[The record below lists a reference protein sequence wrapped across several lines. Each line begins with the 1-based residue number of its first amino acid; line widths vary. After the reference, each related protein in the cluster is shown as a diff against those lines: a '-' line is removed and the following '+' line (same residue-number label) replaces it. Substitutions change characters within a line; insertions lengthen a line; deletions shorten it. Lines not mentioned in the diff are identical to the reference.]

1 MNSPERERWVSLAT
15 VFGAREANEWYE
27 RLTAAY
33 AEPQRHYHNHHHIAE
48 CLREFDE
55 ARSLLQNP
63 ARVELAIWF
72 HDAVYDPRA
81 SDNEEQSAALAD
93 QFLRSAGASDEACAV
108 VKRLVM
114 ATKHHAATT
123 PDEALL
129 IDIDLSILGQ
139 DRERFAEYERQI
151 REEYSWVPA
160 AVFAEKRSQILQR
173 FLARTRIYASG
184 HFFDCYESR
193 ARQNLQWSIG
203 QLGHGPQ

>member
-1 MNSPERERWVSLAT
+1 MNLPERERWVSLAT
-15 VFGAREANEWYE
+15 VFGARETNDWYE

-33 AEPQRHYHNHHHIAE
+33 SEPQRHYHNQRHIVE
-48 CLREFDE
+48 CLREFDG
-55 ARSLLQNP
+55 ARALLQNP

-72 HDAVYDPRA
+72 HDAVYAPRA
-81 SDNEEQSAALAD
+81 SDNEEQSAELAE
-93 QFLRSAGASDEACAV
+93 QFLRSAGASDETCAV

-160 AVFAEKRSQILQR
+160 SVFAEKRSEILQR
-173 FLARTRIYASG
+173 FLARARIYTSE
-184 HFFDCYESR
+184 HFFNRYETR
-193 ARQNLQWSIG
+193 ARQNLQWSIR